1 MKKFLNTIYF
11 FLLISVLSFAQE
23 YKYAW
28 LSDIHIGSPG
38 ADVDLENVVDDIN
51 TRPEI
56 KFVILTGD
64 IAEKGRNEELETTES
79 ILKKLKV
86 PYHLIPGNH
95 DTKWSESG
103 CAKFAGLWGDDKF
116 FFEYNGTAHIGINSG
131 VYWRGG
137 GGHVSVEDLNWLEEK
152 LMSVKPGQE
161 VVFYIHHPLDGD
173 VDNWFNVTNMLRNY
187 DITSVLHG
195 HGHTNR
201 IVNFN
206 GIPAAM
212 GRSTLS
218 KNKSWGYNIV
228 SSTKD
233 SLLFYEINRENKSKL
248 WGGIGKANDTIVPK
262 IDSLQFINY
271 DVNILWKEELNSS
284 MSASLFPGKDKLF
297 AATKDGILH
306 CYSFDGK
313 KLWSYDTHGT
323 VFSRPVQN
331 RDIVAVG
338 TIEGDLITINV
349 NTGEALQIIGITEP
363 ITSQL
368 ISYDL
373 KNNDKLTAGVIV
385 GTANGNLFCY
395 DLYTLELI
403 WENNSAQGMIETL
416 PLYVKDKIIF
426 GCWDN
431 YLYCVDAKTGAL
443 NWKWTG
449 NKNFYYSPAAHW
461 TVTDGRNVYVSTPD
475 KFVSAVDLL
484 QGTTV
489 WRKNDFASWESI
501 GIDSQGKNLL
511 IKSLTDKFYI
521 VDAKTGKLIKEV
533 NAKFGLDTMPN
544 QPVEDKGNIF
554 WGSKNGSVY
563 LIDKKYNWK
572 PLLFTGTSRVH
583 SVYHLKDNLYAASN
597 MDGGIYV
604 FSLK

>member
-1 MKKFLNTIYF
+1 MGLRKLN
-11 FLLISVLSFAQE
+11 
-23 YKYAW
+23 K
-28 LSDIHIGSPG
+28 
-38 ADVDLENVVDDIN
+38 
-51 TRPEI
+51 
-56 KFVILTGD
+56 
-64 IAEKGRNEELETTES
+64 
-79 ILKKLKV
+79 
-86 PYHLIPGNH
+86 
-95 DTKWSESG
+95 
-103 CAKFAGLWGDDKF
+103 
-116 FFEYNGTAHIGINSG
+116 
-131 VYWRGG
+131 
-137 GGHVSVEDLNWLEEK
+137 NWLEEK

-195 HGHTNR
+195 HGHSNR

-431 YLYCVDAKTGAL
+431 YLYCVDAKTGVL

-544 QPVEDKGNIF
+544 QPVEDNGNIF

>member
-1 MKKFLNTIYF
+1 
-11 FLLISVLSFAQE
+11 
-23 YKYAW
+23 
-28 LSDIHIGSPG
+28 
-38 ADVDLENVVDDIN
+38 
-51 TRPEI
+51 
-56 KFVILTGD
+56 
-64 IAEKGRNEELETTES
+64 
-79 ILKKLKV
+79 
-86 PYHLIPGNH
+86 
-95 DTKWSESG
+95 
-103 CAKFAGLWGDDKF
+103 
-116 FFEYNGTAHIGINSG
+116 
-131 VYWRGG
+131 
-137 GGHVSVEDLNWLEEK
+137 
-152 LMSVKPGQE
+152 
-161 VVFYIHHPLDGD
+161 
-173 VDNWFNVTNMLRNY
+173 
-187 DITSVLHG
+187 
-195 HGHTNR
+195 
-201 IVNFN
+201 
-206 GIPAAM
+206 
-212 GRSTLS
+212 
-218 KNKSWGYNIV
+218 
-228 SSTKD
+228 
-233 SLLFYEINRENKSKL
+233 
-248 WGGIGKANDTIVPK
+248 
-262 IDSLQFINY
+262 
-271 DVNILWKEELNSS
+271 
-284 MSASLFPGKDKLF
+284 MSASLFPGKEKLF

>member
-1 MKKFLNTIYF
+1 
-11 FLLISVLSFAQE
+11 
-23 YKYAW
+23 
-28 LSDIHIGSPG
+28 
-38 ADVDLENVVDDIN
+38 
-51 TRPEI
+51 
-56 KFVILTGD
+56 
-64 IAEKGRNEELETTES
+64 
-79 ILKKLKV
+79 
-86 PYHLIPGNH
+86 
-95 DTKWSESG
+95 
-103 CAKFAGLWGDDKF
+103 
-116 FFEYNGTAHIGINSG
+116 
-131 VYWRGG
+131 
-137 GGHVSVEDLNWLEEK
+137 
-152 LMSVKPGQE
+152 
-161 VVFYIHHPLDGD
+161 
-173 VDNWFNVTNMLRNY
+173 
-187 DITSVLHG
+187 
-195 HGHTNR
+195 
-201 IVNFN
+201 
-206 GIPAAM
+206 
-212 GRSTLS
+212 
-218 KNKSWGYNIV
+218 
-228 SSTKD
+228 
-233 SLLFYEINRENKSKL
+233 
-248 WGGIGKANDTIVPK
+248 
-262 IDSLQFINY
+262 
-271 DVNILWKEELNSS
+271 
-284 MSASLFPGKDKLF
+284 
-297 AATKDGILH
+297 
-306 CYSFDGK
+306 
-313 KLWSYDTHGT
+313 
-323 VFSRPVQN
+323 
-331 RDIVAVG
+331 
-338 TIEGDLITINV
+338 
-349 NTGEALQIIGITEP
+349 
-363 ITSQL
+363 
-368 ISYDL
+368 
-373 KNNDKLTAGVIV
+373 
-385 GTANGNLFCY
+385 
-395 DLYTLELI
+395 
-403 WENNSAQGMIETL
+403 MIETL

-544 QPVEDKGNIF
+544 QPVEDNGNIF